1 MRTIAVDLPSLQG
14 NSGPPGDLHADAAH
28 VRRIVERAEGPVLLV
43 GHSYGGAV
51 ITEAGTHAN
60 VGHLVYLA
68 ALIPDATE
76 TSAQLLGIPAPSE
89 SDGDHAALADAYE
102 PASRFYNDC
111 DERTTT
117 WACAHL
123 RPQAMVWMY
132 QRPRAV
138 AWRDRPSTYVVC
150 TNDRAI
156 GVDLQ
161 RSWATR
167 CSASVEWDSG
177 HSPFLSHPTWV
188 VDLLTE
194 TVGSTSIG

>member
-1 MRTIAVDLPSLQG
+1 MQG
-14 NSGPPGDLHADAAH
+14 NSDPPGDLHADAAH
-28 VRRIVERAEGPVLLV
+28 VRRIVERTDGPVLLV

-51 ITEAGTHAN
+51 ITEAGGHPN

-76 TSAQLLGIPAPSE
+76 TSAQLLGSPAPA
-89 SDGDHAALADAYE
+89 SDGDLAALTDAYE

-111 DERTTT
+111 DERTAT
-117 WACAHL
+117 WACAQL
-123 RPQAMVWMY
+123 RPQALAWMY
-132 QRPRAV
+132 QRPRNV
-138 AWRDRPSTYVVC
+138 AWQDRPSTYVVC
-150 TNDRAI
+150 TDDRAI
-156 GVDLQ
+156 DVGLQ

-177 HSPFLSHPTWV
+177 HSPFLSHPDWV

-194 TVGSTSIG
+194 TARSTSLG